1 MLISALATAHIS
13 TSSLDQTKPSE
24 TRVSQQ
30 VTSGA
35 AEPAVGH
42 GLEHV
47 ELDRLTRDHNPVRQ
61 PLF

>member
-1 MLISALATAHIS
+1 MNRR
-13 TSSLDQTKPSE
+13 TSGPHLE
-24 TRVSQQ
+24 IFG
-30 VTSGA
+30 GA

-47 ELDRLTRDHNPVRQ
+47 ELDRLTRDHNPVRE